1 MNKYFY
7 GVIIAIIIL
16 SLYKINNHV
25 IQNQS
30 QLLSNTQQ
38 VNQDKPISTAI
49 YTMRAHIESNE
60 FNHSPL
66 NQQALHYNTIFPFTT
81 SNNPI
86 AAQISYLPYTAN
98 LNDHQKKIAIY
109 EFLDNWLE
117 SNINQFI
124 CPSDT
129 PFAIEYQL
137 KHDINNMQV
146 TGRAYRNACAFSGG
160 SRSFNDLLYGVGQQV
175 VNFGTAD
182 NLNAF
187 IPYET
192 PEGCKDDNFSITLK
206 IESKQLQITPIYQSE
221 KVEQIIGYRQEFKP
235 DLPHD
240 CHKYCTSMLNKF
252 CTTLTG
258 GEYYCKEKISDSYY
272 VHSIYHARH
281 ITEDFC
287 PCAVH
292 STATN
297 EFESFT
303 FTNAV
308 DIHDVITFKN
318 PIISVTCSN

>member
-16 SLYKINNHV
+16 SLYTINNNV
-25 IQNQS
+25 TQNQS
-30 QLLSNTQQ
+30 QLVSNTRKI
-38 VNQDKPISTAI
+38 NQDKPITTTNYI
-49 YTMRAHIESNE
+49 THTKIESDE
-60 FNHSPL
+60 FDISPL
-66 NQQALHYNTIFPFTT
+66 NQQTLHYNTIFPFTT
-81 SNNPI
+81 SNSPI
-86 AAQISYLPYTAN
+86 TAQISYSPYRPN
-98 LNDHQKKIAIY
+98 LNNHQKKIAIY

-124 CPSDT
+124 CPSET

-137 KHDINNMQV
+137 KYDINNMQV

-160 SRSFNDLLYGVGQQV
+160 SRSFNDLLYGIGQQV

-206 IESKQLQITPIYQSE
+206 IESKQLEITPIYQSE
-221 KVEQIIGYRQEFKP
+221 KIEQVIGYRQEFKP

-252 CTTLTG
+252 CTALTD
-258 GEYYCKEKISDSYY
+258 GEYYCKETISDSYY
-272 VHSIYHARH
+272 IHSIYHARH

-287 PCAVH
+287 SCAVH
-292 STATN
+292 SAATN

-308 DIHDVITFKN
+308 DIHNVITFKN